1 MYFRLMWFRQKGYF
15 RLLFPQWIQWNKIF
29 LWNIFANK
37 YFEFDGVKVKASFND
52 LAEQER
58 YRTAL
63 AGYIKIAHGIIFVFD
78 ITNKETFDFL
88 EICLSYLDNLNKTDV
103 SKVLIGNKTHL
114 DDENRE
120 VSVEEVQNLADKLEC
135 KYFEVSTETGE
146 NIAEAFEE
154 VTRAAYNISIN
165 NKSKFNP
172 IMLNKEKEKK
182 KKNCWFSLYIFSK
195 KKLKLMFLL

>member
-182 KKNCWFSLYIFSK
+182 KKNCWFICVFFQK
-195 KKLKLMFLL
+195 N